1 MDVSI
6 LTMLT
11 TTLLVG
17 SAALVLTLA
26 WHHLR
31 LKSLPYP
38 PGPPPRLI
46 FGNAL
51 DIPSEKPWV
60 AFREW
65 TKRLGSDIIHLSA
78 LGTHIVVLHK
88 MEDIVELIWRRSTIY
103 SSRPWFPVI
112 DILGMDKISLV
123 MPYGEQWRKHRFF
136 FQEGF
141 GKRAVPLYY
150 PAISDKVQLF
160 LHILLTDPARFQ
172 DHCKWFGAA
181 VNMSVMFGHSVVVG
195 ETKDHYVSLA
205 ERLFAVAT
213 ELMHPMSTLINAI
226 PPLRHIPPW
235 FPGATTQKRAAEINN
250 TLKTHINEPFESA
263 KNSLSTGMPKECVTT
278 RLVQHRLENGGLKI
292 EDEDDIKTA
301 MATAYIAA
309 CGPDTIKSALSV
321 FFMAMALNPLVQK
334 RAQTEIDSVVGTGRL
349 PTFDDRPSLPFI
361 DAVMRETLRWRLVA
375 PLAVAHATTED
386 DVYKGFFIPKGT
398 IIFPNGW
405 AVSRDESTYA
415 NPEAFD
421 PNRFF
426 NPDGTLNDDKIEYAF
441 GYGRRICPGRFLATN
456 TLWMAIVSVLST
468 FNISKARDENGVEID
483 IDTEAFSSVSLSLP
497 PSFQC
502 SILPRS
508 RQAEAHIQSAVAK
521 ARD

>member
-1 MDVSI
+1 MFTTI
-6 LTMLT
+6 LLIG
-11 TTLLVG
+11 L
-17 SAALVLTLA
+17 AALVLTLA
-26 WHHLR
+26 WHNWPS
-31 LKSLPYP
+31 KSLPYP

-65 TKRLGSDIIHLSA
+65 TRQLGSDIIHLSA

-88 MEDIVELIWRRSTIY
+88 MEDIVELIGRRSTIY
-103 SSRPWFPVI
+103 SSRPWVPI
-112 DILGMDKISLV
+112 TDILGMDKVSLF

-150 PAISDKVQLF
+150 PAIRDKVQIF
-160 LHILLTDPARFQ
+160 LHILLTDPTRFQ
-172 DHCKWFGAA
+172 DHCKWFSAA

-250 TLKTHINEPFESA
+250 TLMTHINEPFESA

-278 RLVQHRLENGGLKI
+278 RLVQHRLANGSLKI

-301 MATAYIAA
+301 MATAYLAA
-309 CGPDTIKSALSV
+309 CGPDTHVDLPIFIST
-321 FFMAMALNPLVQK
+321 PL
-334 RAQTEIDSVVGTGRL
+334 
-349 PTFDDRPSLPFI
+349 
-361 DAVMRETLRWRLVA
+361 
-375 PLAVAHATTED
+375 
-386 DVYKGFFIPKGT
+386 GT

-405 AVSRDESTYA
+405 AVSRDESIYV

-468 FNISKARDENGVEID
+468 FDISKAKNEDGVEID
-483 IDTEAFSSVSLSLP
+483 IDAEAFSSVSLSLP

-508 RQAEAHIQSAVAK
+508 LQAEAHIHSAVAK
-521 ARD
+521 DNRA